1 VASTISNFASAI
13 GGKDPAFLALKRAG
27 VIGGYEFAQ
36 DVETS
41 GELIG
46 KRLRR
51 ATGTQTGVE
60 KGLRPFNSL
69 WEGLEKGTEA
79 SDAATRMAVYKSV
92 MERTGNEAE
101 AISRAMEVMNFNRKG
116 NLAIVRILT
125 AAVPFLNARMQGLDV
140 FYRAG
145 ISPTFR
151 RLVFGE
157 KATDQQ
163 KALQKTFFIRGAT
176 LTALTSMYWFLTH
189 DDEEYKR
196 QEQEVRDNNWI
207 LPSVGIRVPIPFE
220 VGVLFKVVPERILEY
235 SFGDD
240 TGKDLSESMGRALKS
255 TFAFN
260 PIPQTFL
267 PLEEARTNYSFFT
280 GRPIVGQGMEGV
292 APEYQVGPSTT
303 KIAQAI
309 GNNLGVSPMKV
320 DHVIQG
326 YTGTMGMYLVDAID
340 SILSSNDAS
349 PKADKRFEQMPVIKR
364 FAVDKAAKGT
374 VSAYYDLKNSVDE
387 VVRTVNLLERTG
399 KIEDIE
405 AYMTKNA
412 AMFAAQDYVKAV
424 ESDMKALREAL
435 VQVRSSDMSGAEK
448 RDAISELTEAQNQ
461 LTSQI
466 KLFKKEI
473 SKSQ

>member
-1 VASTISNFASAI
+1 
-13 GGKDPAFLALKRAG
+13 
-27 VIGGYEFAQ
+27 
-36 DVETS
+36 
-41 GELIG
+41 
-46 KRLRR
+46 
-51 ATGTQTGVE
+51 
-60 KGLRPFNSL
+60 
-69 WEGLEKGTEA
+69 
-79 SDAATRMAVYKSV
+79 
-92 MERTGNEAE
+92 
-101 AISRAMEVMNFNRKG
+101 
-116 NLAIVRILT
+116 
-125 AAVPFLNARMQGLDV
+125 
-140 FYRAG
+140 
-145 ISPTFR
+145 
-151 RLVFGE
+151 
-157 KATDQQ
+157 
-163 KALQKTFFIRGAT
+163 
-176 LTALTSMYWFLTH
+176 MYWFLTH

-196 QEQEVRDNNWI
+196 QEQEVRDNNWL
-207 LPSVGIRVPIPFE
+207 LPFVGARVPIPFE
-220 VGVLFKVVPERILEY
+220 VGVLFKVIPERILEY

-303 KIAQAI
+303 KIAQSI
-309 GNNLGVSPMKV
+309 GNSLGVSPMKV

-326 YTGTMGMYLVDAID
+326 YTGTMGMYLVDLVD

-349 PKADKRFEQMPVIKR
+349 PKADKRFEQMPIIKR

-412 AMFAAQDYVKAV
+412 AMFAAQDYVKAI
-424 ESDMKALREAL
+424 ESEMKSLREAL
-435 VQVRSSDMSGAEK
+435 VQVRSSDMTGAEK
-448 RDAISELTEAQNQ
+448 KDAISELTEAQNQ

>member
-1 VASTISNFASAI
+1 
-13 GGKDPAFLALKRAG
+13 
-27 VIGGYEFAQ
+27 
-36 DVETS
+36 
-41 GELIG
+41 
-46 KRLRR
+46 
-51 ATGTQTGVE
+51 
-60 KGLRPFNSL
+60 
-69 WEGLEKGTEA
+69 
-79 SDAATRMAVYKSV
+79 
-92 MERTGNEAE
+92 
-101 AISRAMEVMNFNRKG
+101 MEVMNFNRKG

-151 RLVFGE
+151 KLMFGE
-157 KATDQQ
+157 SPTDQQ

-196 QEQEVRDNNWI
+196 QEQEVRDNNWL
-207 LPSVGIRVPIPFE
+207 LPSVGVRVPIPFE
-220 VGVLFKVVPERILEY
+220 VGVLFKVIPERILEY

-240 TGKDLSESMGRALKS
+240 TGKDLSQAMGRALQS

-303 KIAQAI
+303 KIAQSI
-309 GNNLGVSPMKV
+309 GSNLGVSPMKV

-326 YTGTMGMYLVDAID
+326 YTGTMGMYLVDLVD

-349 PKADKRFEQMPVIKR
+349 PKADKRFEQIPIIKR

-399 KIEDIE
+399 KMEDIE

-412 AMFAAQDYVKAV
+412 PMFAAQDYVKAI
-424 ESDMKALREAL
+424 ESEMKGLREAL
-435 VQVRSSDMSGAEK
+435 VQVRSSDMTGAEK
-448 RDAISELTEAQNQ
+448 RDAINELTEAQNQ
-461 LTSQI
+461 LTAQI

-473 SKSQ
+473 SKSN

>member
-1 VASTISNFASAI
+1 
-13 GGKDPAFLALKRAG
+13 
-27 VIGGYEFAQ
+27 
-36 DVETS
+36 
-41 GELIG
+41 
-46 KRLRR
+46 
-51 ATGTQTGVE
+51 
-60 KGLRPFNSL
+60 
-69 WEGLEKGTEA
+69 
-79 SDAATRMAVYKSV
+79 MAVYKAV

-101 AISRAMEVMNFNRKG
+101 AIFRAMEVMNFNRKG

-151 RLVFGE
+151 KLAYGE
-157 KATDQQ
+157 NPTAEQ

-176 LTALTSMYWFLTH
+176 LTALTTMYWMLTH

-196 QEQEVRDNNWI
+196 QEQEVRDNNWL
-207 LPSVGIRVPIPFE
+207 LPFVGARVPIPFE
-220 VGVLFKVVPERILEY
+220 VGVLFKVIPERILEY

-303 KIAQAI
+303 KIAQSI
-309 GNNLGVSPMKV
+309 GNSLGVSPMKV

-326 YTGTMGMYLVDAID
+326 YTGTMGMYLVDVVD
-340 SILSSNDAS
+340 SILNANSNS
-349 PKADKRFEQMPVIKR
+349 PNATKRFEQLPVVKR
-364 FAVDKAAKGT
+364 FALDKEARGNIT
-374 VSAYYDLKNSVDE
+374 QYYELKNSVDTT
-387 VVRTVNLLERTG
+387 VRTMNLLEKTARP
-399 KIEDIE
+399 EDFSNYIQE
-405 AYMTKNA
+405 NIGYLANK
-412 AMFAAQDYVKAV
+412 DYVRDLEK
-424 ESDMKALREAL
+424 SMKELREMRTAI
-435 VQVRSSDMSGAEK
+435 RSSGMTGDEK
-448 RDAISELTEAQNQ
+448 RDSLKYVGQMENN
-461 LTSQI
+461 LTSNIQTV
-466 KLFKKEI
+466 KKSI
-473 SKSQ
+473 ASMK